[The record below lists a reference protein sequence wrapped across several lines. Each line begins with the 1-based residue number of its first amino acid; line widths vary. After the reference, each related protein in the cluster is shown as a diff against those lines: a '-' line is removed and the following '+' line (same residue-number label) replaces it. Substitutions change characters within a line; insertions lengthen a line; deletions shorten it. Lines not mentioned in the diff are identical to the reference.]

1 MFIYEHQAQRML
13 ASATSAIPGIYT
25 WRFSNAA
32 YGILISIK
40 FLTATCRHA
49 RLCVARRSTDLR
61 AHLRTHVC
69 ACADVHWNHQV
80 PFLTMS

>member
-49 RLCVARRSTDLR
+49 RLCGARRRTDLR
-61 AHLRTHVC
+61 AHLRTHLRAQVC
-69 ACADVHWNHQV
+69 IEITRCRR
-80 PFLTMS
+80 